1 MMVNF
6 LSSTQQGKFDIR
18 LYMLRYVNTSLMEVL
33 NIIIFLR
40 SYSLKDIKNKFIAIY
55 ILNVT
60 DIIFTILLLSTGFY
74 MEANILM
81 VKAVESILVSFIL
94 KVVLPAVIFMLI
106 YFRMQGA
113 TDQQL
118 KKSNIFI
125 NGAIIMYTLINV
137 SHLVWFL
144 MLPIFMY
151 F

>member
-94 KVVLPAVIFMLI
+94 KVILPAVIFMLI